1 MSSANRLRAPTA
13 RRLKPLLIR
22 QSIRNAFDE
31 WEIALNYKFKFEI
44 TNDLEEA
51 NIIFGWKPFEEEDNR
66 IKAYTKKWG
75 LMRYRVLFN
84 DNGEQI
90 WSANT
95 EDYENL
101 VSIEEVALHE
111 IGHTLG
117 LPHRCETRDY
127 CRRCTQV
134 DINLYNP
141 VMGTHMNTQYIGIPT
156 CRVPI

>member
-13 RRLKPLLIR
+13 RRLKPLLIK

-84 DNGEQI
+84 DNGE
-90 WSANT
+90 
-95 EDYENL
+95 
-101 VSIEEVALHE
+101 
-111 IGHTLG
+111 
-117 LPHRCETRDY
+117 
-127 CRRCTQV
+127 
-134 DINLYNP
+134 
-141 VMGTHMNTQYIGIPT
+141 
-156 CRVPI
+156 